1 MSYRERKEKKYSN
14 PLTEYFPTY
23 NPVRVFYE
31 SKNLVQLGKWHFLH
45 HGKLVV
51 VVGV

>member
-1 MSYRERKEKKYSN
+1 MSYRERKERKYSN
-14 PLTEYFPTY
+14 SLPEYFPTY

-31 SKNLVQLGKWHFLH
+31 SNSLIRLGKWHFLP